1 MSRKRPLTERIS
13 TAIEGAA
20 DAFAAAPRDASCNA
34 AALAVGALA
43 EAFA

>member
-1 MSRKRPLTERIS
+1 MSRKRPLTDRIS
-13 TAIEGAA
+13 TESEGAA
-20 DAFAAAPRDASCNA
+20 AFGAASRDASCNA